1 MVLRRIGL
9 AAVLLVAWGCASASA
24 QTMSYKDAGALIAKS
39 CGRDIERFCA
49 SVNIGDG
56 AMKDCLLKVGSKL
69 SPQCVGDYKTAEAS
83 LDKRAAAQASVPQ
96 LCELDARRY
105 CKGVKP
111 GDGNYLTCLNT
122 ASKVVSAGCQQAL
135 ADAGWN

>member
-1 MVLRRIGL
+1 MRAGRLGFAAALL
-9 AAVLLVAWGCASASA
+9 AAWGCASASA

-39 CGRDIERFCA
+39 CGRDIERYCA
-49 SVNIGDG
+49 NVNMGGG
-56 AMKDCLLKVGSKL
+56 ALKDCLMKVEARL
-69 SPQCVGDYKTAEAS
+69 SPQCVTDYKTAQAS
-83 LDKRAAAQASVPQ
+83 LDKRAAAQAAVPS

-111 GDGNYLTCLNT
+111 GDGHYLSCLNM
-122 ASKVVSAGCQQAL
+122 ASKVVSGDCQQAL